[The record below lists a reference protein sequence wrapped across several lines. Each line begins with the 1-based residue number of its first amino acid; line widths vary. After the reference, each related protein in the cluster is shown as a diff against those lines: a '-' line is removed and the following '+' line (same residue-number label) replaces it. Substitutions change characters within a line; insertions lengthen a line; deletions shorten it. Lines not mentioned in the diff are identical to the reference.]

1 MALVI
6 QNVRLAHRI
15 YRLTVQGSY
24 SARMGQFFMLRCWD
38 AYPVLSRPISV
49 HNLTEDSVS
58 FLYRVQGT
66 GTWLLSALQAGD
78 KIQLEGPFGQGF
90 PKPQG
95 RTALVG
101 GGIGVAPLLL
111 AAKEIPEASVYLG
124 YAGVPFGINGFH
136 EISRDVT
143 VKSGGTIVDAVD
155 PSRYDTIFACGPV
168 GMMRSLAQ
176 KAEGTD
182 AKLHVSI
189 EKRMGCGIG
198 ACNSCTLTA
207 AGSNRKACTDGPVFL
222 AKEVN
227 WNDLHRL

>member
-38 AYPVLSRPISV
+38 AYPVLSRPISI

-58 FLYRVQGT
+58 FLYRVHGT

-90 PKPQG
+90 PEPQG

-101 GGIGVAPLLL
+101 GGIEQPRCCWQRRKFLNPASIWDIPGCPSRSTDFTKSAAMSPSNPAAPL
-111 AAKEIPEASVYLG
+111 
-124 YAGVPFGINGFH
+124 
-136 EISRDVT
+136 
-143 VKSGGTIVDAVD
+143 
-155 PSRYDTIFACGPV
+155 
-168 GMMRSLAQ
+168 
-176 KAEGTD
+176 
-182 AKLHVSI
+182 
-189 EKRMGCGIG
+189 
-198 ACNSCTLTA
+198 
-207 AGSNRKACTDGPVFL
+207 
-222 AKEVN
+222 
-227 WNDLHRL
+227 

>member
-6 QNVRLAHRI
+6 QNVKLAHRI
-15 YRLTVQGSY
+15 HRLTVQGSY

-38 AYPVLSRPISV
+38 TYPVLSRPISV
-49 HNLTEDSVS
+49 HSLTSDSVS

-78 KIQLEGPFGQGF
+78 RIQLEGPFGKGF
-90 PKPQG
+90 PEPRG

-111 AAKEIPEASVYLG
+111 AAKEIPGTSVYLG
-124 YAGVPFGINGFH
+124 YTDAPFGVTGFRDVSH
-136 EISRDVT
+136 DVT
-143 VKSGGTIVDAVD
+143 VKSGGTIVDAID
-155 PSRYDTIFACGPV
+155 PSRYDTILACGPV
-168 GMMRSLAQ
+168 AMLQALA
-176 KAEGTD
+176 KKVEGTH
-182 AKLHVSI
+182 AELHISV

-198 ACNSCTLTA
+198 VCNSCTVTS
-207 AGSNRKACTDGPVFL
+207 AGKSRKVCTDGPVFP